1 MKITKRQLRRII
13 KEEKAKVLAEKKVR
27 RIVRRRL
34 IEMAGGVKTVSTDQ
48 GGYTDGKGYVTNAQD
63 HSLDQL
69 QDLIDMGVQQV
80 VDSDASG
87 ETIAMKDW
95 IPIVVD
101 AARENNEDR
110 YGKPERWKG
119 GLTES
124 KRRRRLRRLLENVMR
139 PSSPAE
145 LLDMI
150 KGREA
155 DLSLGG
161 SGMVIYLDGNYQGG
175 YINAE
180 NALDQMFNEMG
191 PEEAIEALRS
201 SASMLEIDEDTMMEL
216 GLDE

>member
-13 KEEKAKVLAEKKVR
+13 KEEKQKLLAEQKVR

-34 IEMAGGVKTVSTDQ
+34 
-48 GGYTDGKGYVTNAQD
+48 
-63 HSLDQL
+63 
-69 QDLIDMGVQQV
+69 
-80 VDSDASG
+80 
-87 ETIAMKDW
+87 
-95 IPIVVD
+95 
-101 AARENNEDR
+101 
-110 YGKPERWKG
+110 
-119 GLTES
+119 
-124 KRRRRLRRLLENVMR
+124 LENVMT

-161 SGMVIYLDGNYQGG
+161 SGMVIYLDGNYQSG

-180 NALDQMFNEMG
+180 NVLDQMFDEMG
-191 PEEAIEALRS
+191 PEEAIEALQG
-201 SASMLEIDEDTMMEL
+201 SAAMLEIDEDTMMEL

>member
-13 KEEKAKVLAEKKVR
+13 REEKAKVLAEQKVR

-34 IEMAGGVKTVSTDQ
+34 VEMGHGGLTVSTDQ
-48 GGYTDGKGYVTNAQD
+48 GGYTDGKGYVTNPQD

-69 QDLIDMGVQQV
+69 QDLIDMGVKQV

-124 KRRRRLRRLLENVMR
+124 KRRRMRRRLLENVMT

-161 SGMVIYLDGNYQGG
+161 SGMVIYLDGNYQSG

-180 NALDQMFNEMG
+180 NVLDQMFDEMG
-191 PEEAIEALRS
+191 PEEAIEALQG

>member
-13 KEEKAKVLAEKKVR
+13 KEEKAKVLAEQKVR

-48 GGYTDGKGYVTNAQD
+48 GGYTDGRGYVTNAQD

-87 ETIAMKDW
+87 ETIPMKDW

-124 KRRRRLRRLLENVMR
+124 KRRRARRRLLENVMR
-139 PSSPAE
+139 PASPAE

-161 SGMVIYLDGNYQGG
+161 SGMVIYLDGNYTDG

-191 PEEAIEALRS
+191 PEEAIEALRA

>member
-1 MKITKRQLRRII
+1 MKVSKRQLRRII
-13 KEEKAKVLAEKKVR
+13 REEKAKVLAEQKVR

-48 GGYTDGKGYVTNAQD
+48 GGYTDGRGYVTNAQD

-80 VDSDASG
+80 VDADASG

-124 KRRRRLRRLLENVMR
+124 KRRRMRRRLLENVMR

-161 SGMVIYLDGNYQGG
+161 SGMVIYLDGNYQSG

-191 PEEAIEALRS
+191 PEEAIEALRG